1 MKSIFTFITG
11 SFKFINRDDGRK
23 TIRFKENSNIFL
35 KDTIHSIGFETMHS
49 RDRSHGMIFRELNKS
64 RLSIRD
70 SDLTIVK
77 LKRDILFKI
86 MMAVIT
92 DKSMII
98 DNQNDFKKVE
108 REIGKIDRSDTLGSM
123 ARNGIEMRAS
133 GKTEL
138 RNRIDIHD
146 IIYLFDKEIGIPEK
160 DRNKTMKRII

>member
-1 MKSIFTFITG
+1 
-11 SFKFINRDDGRK
+11 
-23 TIRFKENSNIFL
+23 
-35 KDTIHSIGFETMHS
+35 
-49 RDRSHGMIFRELNKS
+49 
-64 RLSIRD
+64 
-70 SDLTIVK
+70 
-77 LKRDILFKI
+77 
-86 MMAVIT
+86 MAVIT

-98 DNQNDFKKVE
+98 DNQSDFKKVE

-123 ARNGIEMRAS
+123 ARNGIAMRAS